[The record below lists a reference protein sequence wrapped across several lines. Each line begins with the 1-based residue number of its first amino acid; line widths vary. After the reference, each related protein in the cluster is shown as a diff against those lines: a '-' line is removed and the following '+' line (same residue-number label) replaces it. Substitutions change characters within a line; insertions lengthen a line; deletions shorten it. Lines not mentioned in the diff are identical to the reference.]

1 MFWLCLRVSRSRYHC
16 AHYSTSRPKPNLG
29 TGHSFLFGIHVT
41 HIPTYTVHR
50 HRLSSLL
57 RKRCSPRNKRTK
69 NWNVFVDLGFRCVGL
84 CNSVDVSTLEFNIS
98 RLGNSDSLRV
108 IHSLAVHPCME
119 ASNRTQQKNAFQKV
133 NSMKALLFTNLL
145 YFLSSFLH
153 FVVEVF
159 KPQIPLGH

>member
-1 MFWLCLRVSRSRYHC
+1 
-16 AHYSTSRPKPNLG
+16 
-29 TGHSFLFGIHVT
+29 
-41 HIPTYTVHR
+41 
-50 HRLSSLL
+50 
-57 RKRCSPRNKRTK
+57 
-69 NWNVFVDLGFRCVGL
+69 
-84 CNSVDVSTLEFNIS
+84 
-98 RLGNSDSLRV
+98 
-108 IHSLAVHPCME
+108 ME